1 MVLCRCSLPPVSAWQ
16 RWALAGVAPSG
27 PEPTQGLL
35 VWGVGAGSPVPKPA
49 LQVLPSCAQRPDLH
63 GLGLCTVPGSQG
75 LRAEEGALRL
85 KLGHCHFRTRHKSVG
100 PG

>member
-1 MVLCRCSLPPVSAWQ
+1 MSLQPATGKRMAEVGTCRGCSLK
-16 RWALAGVAPSG
+16 
-27 PEPTQGLL
+27 PTQGLL

-75 LRAEEGALRL
+75 LRAEEGALGL
-85 KLGHCHFRTRHKSVG
+85 KLGHCHFGTRHKSVG